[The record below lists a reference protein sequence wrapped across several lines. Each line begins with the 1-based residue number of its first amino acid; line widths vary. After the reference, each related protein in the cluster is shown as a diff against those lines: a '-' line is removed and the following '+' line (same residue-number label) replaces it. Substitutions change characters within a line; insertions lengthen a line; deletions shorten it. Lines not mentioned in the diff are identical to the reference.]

1 MKAIEINGEIKIY
14 NELPQSW
21 GGVMGNFSML
31 SEEEIKGYG
40 FYDVIIPNYDPR
52 IQIKSEIYWD
62 SENEVFT
69 YNISDRNLLDTLE
82 ELKNIRITELKFVM
96 HTKLTKTD
104 WYVTR
109 KYERDIAIPA
119 DIVEERN
126 SILQSY
132 ETNKTNIN
140 NFTTK
145 KEVAVYEFE

>member
-1 MKAIEINGEIKIY
+1 
-14 NELPQSW
+14 
-21 GGVMGNFSML
+21 MGNFSML

-69 YNISDRNLLDTLE
+69 YDISDRELSDTLE
-82 ELKNIRITELKFVM
+82 ELKDIRITELKFVT

-109 KYERDIAIPA
+109 KAERDIAIPA
-119 DIVEERN
+119 DIISERE
-126 SILQSY
+126 SIINLY

-140 NFTTK
+140 NLATK
-145 KEVAVYEFE
+145 KEVVVYEFE